1 MTLSALRLQRC
12 RGLSEGDAASAEA
25 YATFFGLWG
34 VCHILK
40 RWRGHQL
47 STTVFASNCRPQA
60 ERITGSSLPTI
71 FKSADFPMGTGAAV
85 GVV

>member
-25 YATFFGLWG
+25 YAVLLGLRG
-34 VCHILK
+34 VPASLQDGVADK
-40 RWRGHQL
+40 L
-47 STTVFASNCRPQA
+47 SATVFASNCRPQA
-60 ERITGSSLPTI
+60 ERITESSQPTI
-71 FKSADFPMGTGAAV
+71 FKSADFPMGTGVAV